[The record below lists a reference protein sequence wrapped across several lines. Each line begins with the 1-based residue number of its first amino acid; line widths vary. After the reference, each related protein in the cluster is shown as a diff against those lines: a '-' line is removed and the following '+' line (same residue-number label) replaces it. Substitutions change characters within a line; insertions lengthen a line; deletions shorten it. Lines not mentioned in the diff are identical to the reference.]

1 MEATD
6 SFKHLR
12 LALLRISSEQ
22 ILSEIFVFVIVRA
35 AALMALL
42 ISSVTVIPYLSLI
55 LSLTGIVNG
64 QAAKI
69 LPMSR
74 PFAKVI

>member
-1 MEATD
+1 MIAIMEATD

-42 ISSVTVIPYLSLI
+42 ISSVTVIPYLSLVGEMPRQQG
-55 LSLTGIVNG
+55 SEKKNV
-64 QAAKI
+64 
-69 LPMSR
+69 
-74 PFAKVI
+74 F